1 MTARSARALA
11 RAPAVAPPVPTGE
24 RAYFF
29 DIDGT
34 LVDFA
39 PSPDRVS
46 LDLAIRK
53 LIEGLC
59 AQTGGAVAIIS
70 GRALPDIDRLFPDVR
85 LPAAGQHGLERRN
98 AAGHISRHAFPSD
111 ELARARS
118 ELALTALG
126 HPGLLLE
133 DKGLS
138 LALHYRGAPLLGGF
152 AHRVVRAIVAR
163 SGPLY
168 CVQKGK
174 CIVEMKPAGRD
185 KGVAVLEFMEE
196 EPFRGRVP
204 VFVGDDVTDEFGFA
218 AVNQLQG
225 YAVKVGAG
233 RSVAPWRLRN
243 VQAVRAWLERGVGG
257 PGNAP

>member
-1 MTARSARALA
+1 MTARSARALP
-11 RAPAVAPPVPTGE
+11 RTPAMAPPAPTGD

-34 LVDFA
+34 LVDLA

-46 LDLAIRK
+46 LDLAVRELIRA
-53 LIEGLC
+53 LYER
-59 AQTGGAVAIIS
+59 TGGAVAIIS
-70 GRALPDIDRLFPDVR
+70 GRALSDIDRLFPDVR

-98 AAGHISRHAFPSD
+98 AAGSISRHAFPSD

-118 ELALTALG
+118 ELALTALR

-138 LALHYRGAPLLGGF
+138 LALHYRRAPLLGGF

-174 CIVEMKPAGRD
+174 CLVEMKPAGRD
-185 KGVAVLEFMEE
+185 KGVAVLEFMDE

-204 VFVGDDVTDEFGFA
+204 VFLGDDVTDEFGFA
-218 AVNQLQG
+218 AVHQLQG
-225 YAVKVGAG
+225 CAVKVGAG

-243 VQAVRAWLERGVGG
+243 VQAVRAWLERGLGDAGKG
-257 PGNAP
+257 P